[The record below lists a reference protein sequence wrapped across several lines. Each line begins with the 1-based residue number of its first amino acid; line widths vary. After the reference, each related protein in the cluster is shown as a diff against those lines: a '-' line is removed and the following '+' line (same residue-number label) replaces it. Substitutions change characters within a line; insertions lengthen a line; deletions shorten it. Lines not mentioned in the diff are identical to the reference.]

1 MKPPV
6 GGAPM
11 ADAATAAASPA
22 TVATPLAAGLA
33 TATPAAAARPANKG
47 SKFTVVLTDEDAAT
61 FDQLALDVRRRLGR
75 RVVKG
80 DLVRALVALAA
91 DDTMLRDQVIA
102 ELRAKTG

>member
-33 TATPAAAARPANKG
+33 TATPAAKPANKG